1 MVESRESF
9 RAQRAHGAAHEGPA
23 APGTVADAWIA
34 CGLALLAAAVH
45 WPLLLAVAGGCDE
58 WHVLQIGVNLRHGD
72 LLYTDTNHI
81 AGPGSFYGM
90 AALFSI
96 FGESLLVARLT
107 ILVLFSGLVSVTYL
121 LCRRLTGTTA
131 SILAALVLIALRLWT
146 FPHFAI
152 FHYATTALILV
163 TIGFWTLRAH
173 DNPSNPR
180 IAAAGLVCGLAFLT
194 KQDSGAL
201 GGAGAFLALLIGFA
215 LQRYRQPPGRS
226 LPGKAL
232 VFIAAAATPFLLAC
246 LYFLA
251 RGGLGPYLW
260 QTIYDPIFLN
270 ALFGAGAGPDAADY
284 LDIPRLF
291 PLGEQD
297 PEVRRFLFSWMPGLV
312 WDLHWRDILDS
323 WIYRE
328 TSWLDLSLKLI
339 YRLPT
344 LVLLLEAILLAWR
357 WLGGGKHQAPID
369 MLAARAAQLA
379 FTAGVWMAF
388 SKPRDWLHFSIL
400 LTAFLPILA
409 RQVDAFLRRLPGLS
423 QPVFYLP
430 AGAAFLLFL
439 AGSAHLEVR
448 ALETFNTPVEGVR
461 GTVWVRPEDAIAYQE
476 LINHLRE
483 TPEDQPV
490 LVVPCLP
497 VLSFL
502 SDRPPLS
509 RFIWLWPRDA
519 YADRD
524 QQIIADLEA
533 RPDTSIV
540 YTLMHTPFAPR
551 PQVTVPKLYDYLAEN
566 YRMAEV
572 HGAPD
577 RLSCGIAERR
587 PPATTLDT
595 TTGKHSEAPG
605 ASILLYRKLNQASA
619 RTDQNA
625 QVPATD
631 IAGVEN
637 WPLTRNV
644 LFLEPGTERP
654 NQLAITTHVPPA
666 ARLRTAAGVHPDR
679 WQSLGPFPLRLAIE
693 IRSKRGSETLFL
705 EDFDVFRNPRE
716 RLWQEIDIDL
726 SAWAGENV
734 EIVFRATA
742 LGWNAGQ
749 KDLAGFAEPRILI
762 GAPATETNRSPAT
775 IRP

>member
-9 RAQRAHGAAHEGPA
+9 RANPAPRAL
-23 APGTVADAWIA
+23 ADAWVA
-34 CGLALLAAAVH
+34 CGLALLAALVH

-107 ILVLFSGLVSVTYL
+107 MLLLFSALVGVTYL

-131 SILAALVLIALRLWT
+131 SILAALVLIGLRLWT

-152 FHYATTALILV
+152 FHYATTALVLV

-173 DNPSNPR
+173 DNPSNSR
-180 IAAAGLVCGLAFLT
+180 IATAGLLCGLAFLT

-201 GGAGAFLALLIGFA
+201 GGAGAFIALLAGYA
-215 LQRYRQPPGRS
+215 LQRYRQPPGSS
-226 LPGKAL
+226 LLRKAL
-232 VFIAAAATPFLLAC
+232 VFLSAAATPFLLAC
-246 LYFLA
+246 LYFLVK
-251 RGGLGPYLW
+251 GGLGPYLW

-297 PEVRRFLFSWMPGLV
+297 PEVRRFLFSWMPGLL

-344 LVLLLEAILLAWR
+344 LVLLLEAVLLAGR
-357 WLGGGKHQAPID
+357 WLGRGKRQTTIHV
-369 MLAARAAQLA
+369 LAARTAQLA
-379 FTAGVWMAF
+379 FTAGLWMAF
-388 SKPRDWLHFSIL
+388 SKPRDWIHFSIL

-409 RQVDAFLRRLPGLS
+409 RQIDAFVRRLPSLWR
-423 QPVFYLP
+423 PVFYLP
-430 AGAAFLLFL
+430 AGAAVLLFL
-439 AGSAHLEVR
+439 AGSAHLEIR
-448 ALETFNTPVEGVR
+448 ALETFNTPVQGVR
-461 GTVWVRPEDAIAYQE
+461 GTVWVRPEDAIAYQK
-476 LINHLRE
+476 LIDHLRE

-502 SDRPPLS
+502 ADRPPLS

-519 YADRD
+519 YEDRE
-524 QQIIADLEA
+524 QQIMADLE
-533 RPDTSIV
+533 RHPDTSIV

-551 PQVTVPKLYDYLAEN
+551 PQVTVPELFDYLAKN
-566 YRMAEV
+566 YAMTAV

-587 PPATTLDT
+587 PPEPASYNSLGLSTIPLHE
-595 TTGKHSEAPG
+595 KLPG
-605 ASILLYRKLNQASA
+605 AMA
-619 RTDQNA
+619 RRADNIEVVTDA
-625 QVPATD
+625 

-637 WPLTRNV
+637 WPLTRDV
-644 LFLEPGTERP
+644 LYLQPGTHGP
-654 NQLAITTHVPPA
+654 NRLAIPVTIPPH
-666 ARLRTAAGVHPDR
+666 ARLRTTAGVHPDL
-679 WQSLGPFPLRLAIE
+679 WQSLGPFPLRLEIAIQ
-693 IRSKRGSETLFL
+693 SPRGSEILFRQ
-705 EDFDVFRNPRE
+705 EFDVFGKPE
-716 RLWQEIDIDL
+716 TRLWKDIDADL
-726 SAWAGENV
+726 SSWAGEDV
-734 EIVFRATA
+734 MIVFRAEA
-742 LGWNAGQ
+742 LGWEPGA
-749 KDLAGFAEPRILI
+749 KEIAGFSEPRILQ
-762 GAPATETNRSPAT
+762 TNQRLDAA
-775 IRP
+775 ILR